1 MNRNLNRGPWESM
14 EREWAK
20 LLETHDVHVE
30 IGVVYP
36 GNSSSLRLDSFIV
49 QTTVINRDTGEKF
62 FDVQRFL
69 NQEGETFDS
78 IIKKITS

>member
-1 MNRNLNRGPWESM
+1 M
-14 EREWAK
+14 EREWTK

-36 GNSSSLRLDSFIV
+36 SNSSSLRPDSFIV

-78 IIKKITS
+78 IIKKIKS